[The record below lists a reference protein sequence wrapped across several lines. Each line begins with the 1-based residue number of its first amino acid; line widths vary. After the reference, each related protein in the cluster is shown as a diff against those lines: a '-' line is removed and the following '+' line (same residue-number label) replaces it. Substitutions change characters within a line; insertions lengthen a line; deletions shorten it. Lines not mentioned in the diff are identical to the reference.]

1 MTSYYLRPFTM
12 IKANRE
18 LITMSVYIKST
29 SGVSTIA
36 CKSKLWYS
44 ASLTVD
50 VTPNQDCDVIVT
62 HEMDCWGY
70 GGNKWERTLACSAS
84 GLSKVMERT
93 LISHGHNNQYGYA
106 KGIAIFTGLKA
117 GTTYRFQSTDK
128 SGRTGGF
135 TNGLIMAAML

>member
-1 MTSYYLRPFTM
+1 
-12 IKANRE
+12 
-18 LITMSVYIKST
+18 MSVYIKST
-29 SGVSTIA
+29 SGVDTIA

-62 HEMDCWGY
+62 HEMDGWGY
-70 GGNKWERTLACSAS
+70 GGNIWERIITCSVS

-93 LISHGHNNQYGYA
+93 LISQGHNSQYGYA
-106 KGIAIFTGLKA
+106 KGIALFRGLRA
-117 GTTYRFQSTDK
+117 GTTYTFESTDK

-135 TNGLIMAAML
+135 MNGLITAIAL

>member
-1 MTSYYLRPFTM
+1 
-12 IKANRE
+12 
-18 LITMSVYIKST
+18 MSVYIKSAC
-29 SGVSTIA
+29 GVDTIA
-36 CKSKLWYS
+36 CKSTLWYS

-70 GGNKWERTLACSAS
+70 DGNMWERIITCSVS

-93 LISHGHNNQYGYA
+93 LISHGHNGQYGYA
-106 KGIAIFTGLKA
+106 KGIALFRGLRA
-117 GTTYRFQSTDK
+117 NTTYTFQSTDK

-135 TNGLIMAAML
+135 MNGLITAVAL

>member
-1 MTSYYLRPFTM
+1 
-12 IKANRE
+12 
-18 LITMSVYIKST
+18 MSVYIKST
-29 SGVSTIA
+29 SGVDTIA

-44 ASLTVD
+44 TSLTVD

-70 GGNKWERTLACSAS
+70 DGNKWERIITCSVS

-93 LISHGHNNQYGYA
+93 LISQGHNFEYGYA
-106 KGIAIFTGLKA
+106 KGIALFRGLRA
-117 GTTYRFQSTDK
+117 GTTYTFESIDK

-135 TNGLIMAAML
+135 TNGLITAIAL

>member
-1 MTSYYLRPFTM
+1 
-12 IKANRE
+12 
-18 LITMSVYIKST
+18 MSVYIKST
-29 SGVSTIA
+29 SGVDTIA

-62 HEMDCWGY
+62 HELDGWGY
-70 GGNKWERTLACSAS
+70 GGNKWERIIACSVS

-93 LISHGHNNQYGYA
+93 LISHGHNNQYAYA
-106 KGIAIFTGLKA
+106 KGIAVFTGLKA
-117 GTTYRFQSTDK
+117 GTTYQFESIDK

-135 TNGLIMAAML
+135 TNSFMTAVAL

>member
-1 MTSYYLRPFTM
+1 
-12 IKANRE
+12 
-18 LITMSVYIKST
+18 MSVYIKST
-29 SGVSTIA
+29 SGVNTIA
-36 CKSKLWYS
+36 CKSTLWYS

-70 GGNKWERTLACSAS
+70 GGNKWERIITCSVS

-93 LISHGHNNQYGYA
+93 LIIHGHNSQYVYA

-117 GTTYRFQSTDK
+117 GTTYRFQSADK

-135 TNGLIMAAML
+135 TNGLIMAFML